1 MYISVIRTENCLCV
15 FTSKIPG
22 LKVGVCSSWDSG
34 TFWEFPG
41 KISQNHII
49 FIILVDIKKS
59 KYYLSVRE
67 SSIKKFQ
74 QDSDTSF

>member
-22 LKVGVCSSWDSG
+22 LKVGV
-34 TFWEFPG
+34 
-41 KISQNHII
+41 QNHII